1 MPALASTAL
10 LVDVPVRVRLAP
22 AVSTSVTVMANDVG
36 VDTTVFARPSLLEG
50 DRSTLQ
56 QPPRAGERWL
66 HVVMRALR
74 PVTPANLRAIEARDV
89 ALSLMDAARTQGPG
103 AHVLLSGALQ
113 RR

>member
-1 MPALASTAL
+1 
-10 LVDVPVRVRLAP
+10 
-22 AVSTSVTVMANDVG
+22 
-36 VDTTVFARPSLLEG
+36 
-50 DRSTLQ
+50 
-56 QPPRAGERWL
+56 
-66 HVVMRALR
+66 MRALR